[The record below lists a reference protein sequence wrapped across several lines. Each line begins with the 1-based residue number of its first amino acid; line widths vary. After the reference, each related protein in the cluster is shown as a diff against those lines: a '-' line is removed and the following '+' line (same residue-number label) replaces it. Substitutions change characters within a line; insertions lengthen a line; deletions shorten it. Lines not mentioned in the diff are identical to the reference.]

1 MIVLVILF
9 GVLTAAFHLLNMVDL
24 LPAYTEPLPGSQC
37 QHATRRSLMGS
48 FLSQSNI
55 GVGY

>member
-24 LPAYTEPLPGSQC
+24 LPAYKG
-37 QHATRRSLMGS
+37 
-48 FLSQSNI
+48 
-55 GVGY
+55 